1 LVCLTQ
7 GFARLETSICG
18 TYRDRPQE
26 ELHLHRYVTAV
37 RKPLALGVPSAA
49 AISGSSPSSRIPTG
63 SSPAATISIWREK
76 QSSFRSPRPRDIAS
90 QTSRRRLRH
99 RRRNL
104 GTPIATLD
112 DDDYSAAALP
122 FAFPFFG
129 TTYQQILVHSDGNLT
144 FVEPRRRIGASVA
157 WTPHLRPTA
166 HRRAVMDLN
175 PLHKANGVRVLAE
188 PAGSS

>member
-1 LVCLTQ
+1 MRPALFVLSLVCLTQ

-49 AISGSSPSSRIPTG
+49 RPISGSSPSSRIPTG

-76 QSSFRSPRPRDIAS
+76 QSSFRSPAPARYRF
-90 QTSRRRLRH
+90 QTSAGGYDTDAATS
-99 RRRNL
+99 

-112 DDDYSAAALP
+112 
-122 FAFPFFG
+122 G
-129 TTYQQILVHSDGNLT
+129 
-144 FVEPRRRIGASVA
+144 R
-157 WTPHLRPTA
+157 
-166 HRRAVMDLN
+166 
-175 PLHKANGVRVLAE
+175 
-188 PAGSS
+188 